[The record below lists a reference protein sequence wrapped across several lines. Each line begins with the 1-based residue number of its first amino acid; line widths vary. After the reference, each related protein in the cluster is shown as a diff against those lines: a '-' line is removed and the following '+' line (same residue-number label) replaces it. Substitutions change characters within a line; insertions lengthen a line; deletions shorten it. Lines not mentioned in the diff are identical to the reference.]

1 MIGNTRQL
9 SVWACAEPTD
19 MRKGFDG
26 LFALVKASL
35 KRDPLEGDL
44 FLFVARNRRQAR
56 VLYWDGTGLC
66 IFAKRLERGRFGAPW
81 QGERDR
87 PWKLTTS
94 ELALFLDGSTLVA
107 RKSTVTPDFALS
119 SL

>member
-1 MIGNTRQL
+1 MIGGTRQL
-9 SVWACAEPTD
+9 TVWACAEPTD

-26 LFALVKASL
+26 LFAMVKASL
-35 KRDPLEGDL
+35 ERDPLAGDL
-44 FLFVARNRRQAR
+44 FLFVAKNRRQAK

-81 QGERDR
+81 MGERER
-87 PWKLTTS
+87 PWQLTTS

-107 RKSTVTPDFALS
+107 KKSTVAPRFALS
-119 SL
+119 PL